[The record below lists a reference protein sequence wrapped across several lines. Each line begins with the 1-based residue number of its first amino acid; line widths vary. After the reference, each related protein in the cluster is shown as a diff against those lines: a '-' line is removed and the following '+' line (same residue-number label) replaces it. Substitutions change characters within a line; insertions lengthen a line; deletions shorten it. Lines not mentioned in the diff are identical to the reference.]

1 MSRCGTTRS
10 YRNGCRCDACT
21 DAIRVMWAKAN
32 ARRRHTQYGDGLPE
46 LSEVLQH
53 RPWTEHAACK
63 GKTNLFETIS
73 SERPSR
79 TPRNP
84 QTNAARALCRT
95 CPVLDECRKWILA
108 HQQDPCP
115 HHIVAGMTRSERA
128 AHRRN
133 NRHNGNEGAA

>member
-10 YRNGCRCDACT
+10 WRNGCRCDACY

-32 ARRRHTQYGDGLPE
+32 ARRRHKQYGDDLPE
-46 LSEVLQH
+46 LSEVLQP

-63 GKTNLFETIS
+63 GKTNLFETPP

-79 TPRNP
+79 TPRTP
-84 QTNAARALCRT
+84 RVLAARAICRT
-95 CPVLDECRKWILA
+95 CPVLNECRQWVLA

-115 HHIVAGMTRSERA
+115 HHIVAGMTRTERMTQ
-128 AHRRN
+128 RRKR
-133 NRHNGNEGAA
+133 NRDAGAA